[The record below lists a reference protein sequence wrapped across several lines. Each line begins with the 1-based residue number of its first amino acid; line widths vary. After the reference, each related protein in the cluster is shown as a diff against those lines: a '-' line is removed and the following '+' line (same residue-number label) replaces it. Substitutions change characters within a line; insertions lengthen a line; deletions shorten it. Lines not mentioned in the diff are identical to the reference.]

1 MIARSDPDSI
11 NPADALN
18 RAADL
23 SVVAGHFAPATTRCG
38 CHPPVAR
45 REAPHN
51 QRIHLTK
58 SVHDPYRAHAQI
70 CR

>member
-1 MIARSDPDSI
+1 MQPTQKAARLISG
-11 NPADALN
+11 
-18 RAADL
+18 
-23 SVVAGHFAPATTRCG
+23 VVAGRSAPATTRCG